1 MDQNTIK
8 DALKRALEQG
18 TGSLD
23 DLNALMDRVKADI
36 EKAKQE
42 EEAAAA
48 RKAEAEKA
56 QKEAEFKKRGDEI
69 AMMATRV
76 LDGETT
82 SADVA
87 LVMNSYL
94 KAHGM
99 DAEVTAEGI
108 EEGFKHS
115 QELNTALDELADSF
129 KELVDMFGMFDNN
142 KEKVDKHI
150 NKKETPDDVIARF
163 LRSHGL

>member
-36 EKAKQE
+36 EKAKKE
-42 EEAAAA
+42 EEEAAA

-94 KAHGM
+94 KARGM

-129 KELVDMFGMFDNN
+129 KELVDMFGMFDSN
-142 KEKVDKHI
+142 KEKVD

>member
-42 EEAAAA
+42 EAEAAA

-82 SADVA
+82 AADVA
-87 LVMNSYL
+87 MVINAYL
-94 KAHGM
+94 AAHGM

-115 QELNTALDELADSF
+115 QELNSALDELAESF
-129 KELVDMFGMFDNN
+129 KELIDTFDIFDNKQKVQ
-142 KEKVDKHI
+142 KENI